1 MTYANKSLEIMG
13 RRVRLF
19 RNGRNQAVR
28 IPREFEL
35 PGDEAVM
42 RRDGD
47 RLVIEPSARRPLMA
61 VLAKLE
67 PLAGDFPPIADEP
80 PEPVDL

>member
-1 MTYANKSLEIMG
+1 MATQ

-35 PGDEAVM
+35 EAKEVIL
-42 RRDGD
+42 RREGD
-47 RLVIEPSARRPLMA
+47 RLVLEPVTKRGLLA
-61 VLAKLE
+61 VLAKLRPIPE
-67 PLAGDFPPIADEP
+67 TVPDVDQGLPPLD
-80 PEPVDL
+80 DLEL